1 MNAEFIAMLDY
12 LERERGI
19 KREILLEAVSNALL
33 SASKKSVSASR
44 ELRID
49 INPKTGEIRAL
60 ANLIVADK
68 VTNPQDEISETAARR
83 IKSDAKVGDVVE
95 VEVTPKNFG
104 RIAGQTAKQAMMQR
118 IRQVEKE
125 MIYEE
130 FKDRAGE
137 IVSGTVRR
145 FDRSDVIL
153 DLGKFEAI
161 MPQRER
167 VVVEDYNVG
176 DRLRAYVV
184 AVDNGIR
191 GPEIIVSRSHP
202 NFVRRLFELEVSEIA
217 DGTVEIRGIAREAGY
232 RTKIAVW
239 SANEKVDP
247 VGACVGMRGSRVKN
261 IVRELN
267 NEKVD
272 IIRWSSDPKEY
283 VLEALKPAKV
293 KNLVFDT
300 EKKSVQISVDEDQL
314 SLAIGKKGQNARLT
328 SRLTGW
334 EINIGKDT
342 SATTVVEQK
351 LALAAQKTKVLKKEP
366 KRAPEHADAAA
377 PAKSCT
383 LAPKTEPR
391 PAAAPSHEHESVSL
405 IDRKKPR
412 KKTEDGEVKP
422 KRNVLPPISRI
433 RASMEATVAP
443 PKPAAPVEASKQTP
457 PSPAPSEVV
466 PPSAEAEVAPQKII
480 LIKPPIVV
488 KQLAAELGLKPHQL
502 IAELMTHN
510 IFANMNQTIEPD
522 IAAKIAE
529 NHGFVLEK
537 ERREKG
543 AGVHKV
549 EQVVVAPPPPVIE
562 KNAELKPRGPIITFM
577 GHVDHGK
584 TSVLDAIR
592 KTRVAAG
599 EAGGITQ
606 HIGAHTVDHNGATL
620 TFIDTP
626 GHAAFTAMRAR
637 GANVTDIVVLVVAA
651 DDGIMPQ
658 TLEAINHAK
667 AAPHVKIM
675 VAINKIDL
683 PSANIDRVK
692 KQLQEHE
699 LTPEDW
705 GGETIVCPVSATKG
719 TGIDHLLEM
728 MTLQAEVMELK
739 ASPTATPRGTVIEA
753 QVEAGRGPTATVIVQ
768 MGTLKVGDPFICGDY
783 SGKVKSLLDDR
794 GQPIKKA
801 GPSTPVKV
809 LGFTGLPN
817 AGDELLVMDSERS
830 AKTLSEERLLAKRAY
845 KLTVP
850 QRATP
855 ERLLEAADGKKVLRI
870 VLKCDAQG
878 SLEALIGALQQI
890 ESKKIDLEIIHSAVG
905 PISESD
911 ILLASAS
918 NAVVVGFNVKVENMA
933 VSAARQE
940 GVQVNLDGI
949 IYELLD
955 QIKEAMAGLLEPEHR
970 ETVIGHAEVKQ
981 VFELS
986 RGIVAGCLVTEGRI
1000 ARAARARVLRKRQPV
1015 YDGGISTLRRFQDD
1029 VKEVR
1034 SGLECGIKLGDFSE
1048 YQVGDIIECYQLE
1061 AIAQKL

>member
-1 MNAEFIAMLDY
+1 MAT
-12 LERERGI
+12 
-19 KREILLEAVSNALL
+19 KTS
-33 SASKKSVSASR
+33 SK
-44 ELRID
+44 
-49 INPKTGEIRAL
+49 
-60 ANLIVADK
+60 
-68 VTNPQDEISETAARR
+68 TAARKPVAR
-83 IKSDAKVGDVVE
+83 KPAPAHKRAAPKAKVS
-95 VEVTPKNFG
+95 K
-104 RIAGQTAKQAMMQR
+104 RK
-118 IRQVEKE
+118 
-125 MIYEE
+125 
-130 FKDRAGE
+130 
-137 IVSGTVRR
+137 
-145 FDRSDVIL
+145 
-153 DLGKFEAI
+153 
-161 MPQRER
+161 
-167 VVVEDYNVG
+167 
-176 DRLRAYVV
+176 
-184 AVDNGIR
+184 
-191 GPEIIVSRSHP
+191 
-202 NFVRRLFELEVSEIA
+202 
-217 DGTVEIRGIAREAGY
+217 
-232 RTKIAVW
+232 
-239 SANEKVDP
+239 
-247 VGACVGMRGSRVKN
+247 
-261 IVRELN
+261 
-267 NEKVD
+267 
-272 IIRWSSDPKEY
+272 
-283 VLEALKPAKV
+283 LEAHSESHARAATPAQTQPASAK
-293 KNLVFDT
+293 T
-300 EKKSVQISVDEDQL
+300 
-314 SLAIGKKGQNARLT
+314 APT
-328 SRLTGW
+328 SR
-334 EINIGKDT
+334 
-342 SATTVVEQK
+342 
-351 LALAAQKTKVLKKEP
+351 
-366 KRAPEHADAAA
+366 
-377 PAKSCT
+377 
-383 LAPKTEPR
+383 
-391 PAAAPSHEHESVSL
+391 HEVESVSL
-405 IDRKKPR
+405 IDKKKGH
-412 KKTEDGEVKP
+412 KKAEEGEAKP
-422 KRNVLPPISRI
+422 KRQVLPPISRI
-433 RASMEATVAP
+433 RASLETPVAP
-443 PKPAAPVEASKQTP
+443 SKAIAPAKPQ
-457 PSPAPSEVV
+457 PAPAERPNTIVDGTIA
-466 PPSAEAEVAPQKII
+466 PSAEAEVDLQKVIH
-480 LIKPPIVV
+480 IKPPIIVR
-488 KQLAAELGLKPHQL
+488 QLAIELGLKPHQL
-502 IAELMTHN
+502 IAELMTFN
-510 IFANMNQTIEPD
+510 IFANINQTIEPD
-522 IAAKIAE
+522 IASKIAE

-562 KNAELKPRGPIITFM
+562 KEEELKPRGPIITFM

-584 TSVLDAIR
+584 TSLMDAIR

-606 HIGAHTVDHNGATL
+606 HIGAYSVDHNGTKI

-637 GANVTDIVVLVVAA
+637 GANVTDIVVLVIAA

-658 TLEAINHAK
+658 TIEAINHAK

-675 VAINKIDL
+675 VALNKVDL

-692 KQLQEHE
+692 KQLQERE

-739 ASPTATPRGTVIEA
+739 ASPSATPRGTVIEA
-753 QVEAGRGPTATVIVQ
+753 QIEAGRGPTATVIVQ
-768 MGTLKVGDPFICGDY
+768 MGMLKIGDPFICGDY

-830 AKTLSEERLLAKRAY
+830 AKTLSEERLLAKRAD

-850 QRATP
+850 QRATL
-855 ERLLEAADGKKVLRI
+855 ESLLEAADGKKVLRI

-878 SLEALIGALQQI
+878 SLEALVGALEQI

-933 VSAARQE
+933 VSAARRE
-940 GVQVNLDGI
+940 GVQVKLYSI

-986 RGIVAGCLVTEGRI
+986 KGIVAGCLVTDGRI
-1000 ARAARARVLRKRQPV
+1000 ARAARARVVRKRQPV